1 VCKTLEMSD
10 VMKNKIKKLLE
21 KYADLQIN
29 MASETAREILA
40 DDLARL
46 FNQETD
52 NLETQVEFNKRI
64 MNNFHMVANKYPE
77 IKQIISGE
85 LVK

>member
-1 VCKTLEMSD
+1 
-10 VMKNKIKKLLE
+10 MKDKIKKVLD
-21 KYADLQIN
+21 KYADLQVN
-29 MASETAREILA
+29 MASEAAREILA

-46 FNQETD
+46 FSQESD
-52 NLETQVEFNKRI
+52 NLEAQMEFNQRL

>member
-1 VCKTLEMSD
+1 
-10 VMKNKIKKLLE
+10 MKNKIKKVLE

-46 FNQETD
+46 FHQETD
-52 NLETQVEFNKRI
+52 NLEAQMEFNKRI
-64 MNNFHMVANKYPE
+64 MNNFYMVANKYPE

>member
-1 VCKTLEMSD
+1 
-10 VMKNKIKKLLE
+10 MKDKIKKVLD
-21 KYADLQIN
+21 KYADLQVN
-29 MASETAREILA
+29 MASEAAREIRA

-46 FNQETD
+46 FSQESD
-52 NLETQVEFNKRI
+52 NLEAQMEFNQRL